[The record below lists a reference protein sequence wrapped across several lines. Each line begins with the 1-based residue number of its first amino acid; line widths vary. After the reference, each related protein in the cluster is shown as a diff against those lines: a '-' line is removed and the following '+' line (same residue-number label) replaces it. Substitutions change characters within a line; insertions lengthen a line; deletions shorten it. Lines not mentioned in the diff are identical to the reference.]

1 MCSSTA
7 ICWPWVPTRISTNA
21 ESTPRYDFWRATPS
35 PEREFVRV
43 DVERPSDVNAL
54 ILSYVLATVKE
65 AFAVAPG
72 LTRVRIVA
80 LRSTRIDAYGKSGVE
95 AISPFGL
102 ALRTHAPSPVLSQS
116 WGWWPCARWRRRPV
130 PLVLSACNVSPC
142 RVDLLVL
149 EQVNVVPEM
158 WPDLP
163 SGRVGIRLGK
173 TST

>member
-1 MCSSTA
+1 M
-7 ICWPWVPTRISTNA
+7 VPTPIAVPDRRPTI
-21 ESTPRYDFWRATPS
+21 TPAGNLSLKRFTKRAAS
-35 PEREFVRV
+35 GIYIIMVCG
-43 DVERPSDVNAL
+43 
-54 ILSYVLATVKE
+54 YVLATVKE

-95 AISPFGL
+95 AIPPFGL